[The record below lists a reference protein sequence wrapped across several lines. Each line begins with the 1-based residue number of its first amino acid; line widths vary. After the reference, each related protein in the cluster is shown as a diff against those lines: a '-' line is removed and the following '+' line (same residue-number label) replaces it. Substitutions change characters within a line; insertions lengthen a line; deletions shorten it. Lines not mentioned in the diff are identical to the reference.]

1 RRTGRSQLPTLF
13 LLLDVLF
20 NVLSPGHVLGYFLPV
35 TLLFCLI
42 LCACEAKPR
51 GSVPSTPRPPG
62 HRHLPGDGAG
72 DEDWERDGDGD
83 GDRDSDGTGTFDHL
97 QQQVDAL
104 LVAHQ
109 RLLKTRRQ
117 VQLHR
122 PLHRLR
128 TSPLQRRGAIAP
140 RPRHGDRE
148 GTGTGTGCRGNGNRG
163 GGAACASALSF
174 PRLGTR
180 ARRWRCPAGEL
191 RHEMAAGRG
200 ALGMGAV
207 WKVLGKR
214 AEGVAP
220 AVWARQMFT
229 RSRIPKAVFQPR
241 PGDHEKYGGDPEQPH
256 KIHVVTRIK
265 SVIGRPYWEKMIMHN
280 LGLDKA
286 HQPRLHKNIP
296 SVNSKLKVVKH
307 LIRIQPLKLPHGL
320 PTEEEMSDTFL
331 TSKGELI
338 IRSRLKPVEQKEI
351 KS

>member
-229 RSRIPKAVFQPR
+229 RSRIPKA
-241 PGDHEKYGGDPEQPH
+241 
-256 KIHVVTRIK
+256 
-265 SVIGRPYWEKMIMHN
+265 
-280 LGLDKA
+280 A